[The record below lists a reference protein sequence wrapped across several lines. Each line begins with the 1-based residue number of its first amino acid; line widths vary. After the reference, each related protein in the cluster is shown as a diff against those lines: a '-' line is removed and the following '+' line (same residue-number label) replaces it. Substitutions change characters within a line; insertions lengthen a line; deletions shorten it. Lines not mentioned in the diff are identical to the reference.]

1 MTNLRHIRAF
11 ICFKLPGRI
20 ISSIRGLQKSM
31 HNSGLQVRW
40 VRPENIHL
48 TIKFLGNIRVSDIND
63 IEIAV
68 QETAVNFSPLLLSAG
83 GAGVFPNIRKPRVIW
98 TGIEGQRKELV
109 DLQKML
115 AEKLGCIGFPK
126 ETRPFKGHLTIG
138 RLKGR
143 VDSRKLAENISR
155 VNSFTTKQ
163 FFCDRIFLMQS
174 ELKPSGPIYSRLMS
188 EPLGWR

>member
-1 MTNLRHIRAF
+1 MANLGHIRAF
-11 ICFKLPGRI
+11 ICFKLPERI
-20 ISSIRGLQKSM
+20 ISSICRLQKSM
-31 HNSGLQVRW
+31 QNSGLQVRW

-68 QETAVNFSPLLLSAG
+68 QETAANFSPLLLSAG
-83 GAGVFPNIRKPRVIW
+83 GSGVFPNIRKPRVIW

-115 AEKLGCIGFPK
+115 ADKLECIGFPK

-155 VNSFTTKQ
+155 FNSFTTKQ
-163 FFCDRIFLMQS
+163 FSCDRIFLMQS

-188 EPLGWR
+188 EPLG